1 MINIFQFYVLN
12 ACTVNINY
20 TVMCS
25 VFLANS
31 PELLI
36 LHTDEAREWATYLQV
51 ILKSSRKFHKSS
63 ILLYAISAEDQLHGY
78 NFEYFQSCRCIV
90 LLITGAFMDI
100 LCDPELQEALH
111 RLLYPPHRVVAL
123 LCGIL
128 EDDVLTESFEYWHS
142 WRKIYADDEPAVY
155 VETILESFNDSK

>member
-1 MINIFQFYVLN
+1 ML
-12 ACTVNINY
+12 
-20 TVMCS
+20 CS
-25 VFLANS
+25 SANS

-36 LHTDEAREWATYLQV
+36 LHTAEAHEWAAYLQV

-100 LCDPELQEALH
+100 LCDPELQGALH
-111 RLLYPPHRVVAL
+111 GLLYPPHRVVAL

-128 EDDVLTESFEYWHS
+128 EDDILTECFEYWHS
-142 WRKIYADDEPAVY
+142 WRKIYADDDPAVY
-155 VETILESFNDSK
+155 VETILESFNDSKGKVATIIFCLCLSLDWHGILL